1 MNSKIAGIINNIE
14 LGRATNGSLF
24 YKIFVQT
31 VTENNI
37 EDRILYA
44 WENNRTLW
52 AQLRIKKIER
62 ITLFIIINIYL

>member
-1 MNSKIAGIINNIE
+1 MNSRIVGVINNIE
-14 LGRATNGSLF
+14 LGKASNGSLF

-37 EDRILYA
+37 TEDKILYA

-52 AQLRIKKIER
+52 AQLGINKIER
-62 ITLFIIINIYL
+62 KIYF